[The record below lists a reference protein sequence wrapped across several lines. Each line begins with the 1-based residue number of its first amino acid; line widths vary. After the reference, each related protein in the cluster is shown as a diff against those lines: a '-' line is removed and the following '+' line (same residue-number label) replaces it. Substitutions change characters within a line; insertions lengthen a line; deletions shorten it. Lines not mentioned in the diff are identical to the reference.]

1 VVLAAPLNRWL
12 LQPGVRVALGVL
24 GFLPALWLVWAA
36 AMDQLGANPAQVLIR
51 QTGDMALRMLCITL
65 AITPLRHMLGL
76 SALVRYRRTL
86 GLTMCFYALAHA
98 TCYAWFDMGW
108 DLPDIAADIAKRPFI
123 LVGFLAWLLLLP
135 MAATSVNLAVR
146 AMGVARWQM
155 LHRSVYAVALLAI
168 LHFFWMRSA
177 KNDFADVAIYG
188 GILALLLGWRVLR
201 WQKNR
206 LKN

>member
-1 VVLAAPLNRWL
+1 
-12 LQPGVRVALGVL
+12 
-24 GFLPALWLVWAA
+24 
-36 AMDQLGANPAQVLIR
+36 
-51 QTGDMALRMLCITL
+51 
-65 AITPLRHMLGL
+65 
-76 SALVRYRRTL
+76 
-86 GLTMCFYALAHA
+86 
-98 TCYAWFDMGW
+98 MGW
-108 DLPDIAADIAKRPFI
+108 DLTDIAADIAKRPFI

-155 LHRSVYAVALLAI
+155 LHRSVYAVVFLAI

-177 KNDFADVAIYG
+177 KNDYEDVAIYG
-188 GILALLLGWRVLR
+188 GLLALLLVWRVWK